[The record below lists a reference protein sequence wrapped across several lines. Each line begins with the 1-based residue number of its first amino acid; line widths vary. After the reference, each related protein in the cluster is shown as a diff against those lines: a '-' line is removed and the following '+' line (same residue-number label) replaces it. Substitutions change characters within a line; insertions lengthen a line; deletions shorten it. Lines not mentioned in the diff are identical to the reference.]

1 MSKKNF
7 NAIIS
12 LKLESNG
19 KERQVISKVQG
30 EKMDL
35 FAMLTAAME
44 NIEGFADVVV
54 AAGNS
59 YKAYLAEQAKSI
71 NQEKKEA

>member
-7 NAIIS
+7 SAIIS
-12 LKLESNG
+12 LKLETDG
-19 KERQVISKVQG
+19 KEHQVISKVQG

-44 NIEGFADVVV
+44 HIDGFADVVV

-59 YKAYLAEQAKSI
+59 YKAYLAKQAESI
-71 NQEKKEA
+71 NEEKKEA